1 MKITLQEL
9 FKARTQKAPWLLHQV
24 DSDGSTWYISP
35 ILMLRVVGDNKP
47 TKLKAIKGKI
57 PKGFKLSNAYP
68 ENLFISSV
76 TLTKKQATTIIKS
89 HLALTPERII
99 IAETLD
105 GTAKSDSIEAKT
117 TFDNNLYACL
127 VKLSGAKFDE
137 AKLWCSKSKT
147 PILELSTDTETLR
160 IALAKAEKP
169 RENKFKLKDR
179 TISLVDWSDDTKKYN
194 NIKEELMFEP
204 PALPTTKKA
213 KAKPV
218 VDDIPMLE
226 GLEDVTTSLADDVAD
241 NLLKAAGITS
251 DKTDV
256 VEKTLEEAHI
266 KVEPKT
272 KKESVVSPVKKEE
285 PTKEKAVEGVAVESV
300 PGPIKVAAEVKVEES
315 AVEEPTVEVA
325 DKAVDK
331 RSRTPRQRKKLQDM
345 SNFIEALRT
354 DPPEQMSVED
364 MLSEIRQLRELI
376 KMASCRMANVVNLF
390 ADETK
395 DKIKKADEAQRKLGE
410 ISCLLSQKK

>member
-1 MKITLQEL
+1 MKTTLQEL
-9 FKARTQKAPWLLHQV
+9 FKAKTQEAPWLLHQV

-35 ILMLRVVGDNKP
+35 ILMLRVVGDDKP
-47 TKLKAIKGKI
+47 TKLKAAKGKI

-68 ENLFISSV
+68 ESLFISSV
-76 TLTKKQATTIIKS
+76 TLTKKQATTIIKN
-89 HLALTPERII
+89 HLALTSERII

-105 GTAKSDSIEAKT
+105 GTVKSDSIEAKT
-117 TFDNNLYACL
+117 TFDNNLHACL
-127 VKLSGAKFDE
+127 VDLSEAKFDE
-137 AKLWCSKSKT
+137 AKLWCSKNKR

-160 IALAKAEKP
+160 VALAKTEKP

-179 TISLVDWSDDTKKYN
+179 TISLVDWSDETKKYN

-213 KAKPV
+213 KAKTV

-226 GLEDVTTSLADDVAD
+226 GLEDVTTSLAEDVAD
-241 NLLKAAGITS
+241 NLLKAAGITTA
-251 DKTDV
+251 KA
-256 VEKTLEEAHI
+256 VEKVLEEAHI

-272 KKESVVSPVKKEE
+272 KNEAAVPPVKKEE
-285 PTKEKAVEGVAVESV
+285 PTKEKAVEEVSVEPV
-300 PGPIKVAAEVKVEES
+300 PGPIKVAAEVKVEEP
-315 AVEEPTVEVA
+315 AVEEPVA
-325 DKAVDK
+325 EAVDKVADK

-364 MLSEIRQLRELI
+364 MLNEVRQLRELI

>member
-1 MKITLQEL
+1 MKTTLQEL
-9 FKARTQKAPWLLHQV
+9 FKAKTQEAPWLLHQV

-35 ILMLRVVGDNKP
+35 ILMLRVVGDDKP
-47 TKLKAIKGKI
+47 TKLKAAKGKI

-76 TLTKKQATTIIKS
+76 TLTKKQATTIIKN
-89 HLALTPERII
+89 HLALTQERII

-105 GTAKSDSIEAKT
+105 GTVKSDSIEAKT
-117 TFDNNLYACL
+117 TFDNNLHACL
-127 VKLSGAKFDE
+127 VDLSEAKFDE
-137 AKLWCSKSKT
+137 AKLWCSKNKM

-160 IALAKAEKP
+160 VALAKTEKP

-179 TISLVDWSDDTKKYN
+179 TISLVDWSDETKKYN

-213 KAKPV
+213 KAKTV

-226 GLEDVTTSLADDVAD
+226 GLEDVTTSLAEDVAD
-241 NLLKAAGITS
+241 NLLKAAGIT
-251 DKTDV
+251 TATA
-256 VEKTLEEAHI
+256 VEKVLEEAHI

-272 KKESVVSPVKKEE
+272 KKEAVVQPVKKEE
-285 PTKEKAVEGVAVESV
+285 PTKEKAVEEVSIEAAPVNEEPSKEVPEVKAEEPVTEAVD
-300 PGPIKVAAEVKVEES
+300 KVA
-315 AVEEPTVEVA
+315 
-325 DKAVDK
+325 DK

-364 MLSEIRQLRELI
+364 MLNEVRQLRELI

-410 ISCLLSQKK
+410 ISCLLSLKK